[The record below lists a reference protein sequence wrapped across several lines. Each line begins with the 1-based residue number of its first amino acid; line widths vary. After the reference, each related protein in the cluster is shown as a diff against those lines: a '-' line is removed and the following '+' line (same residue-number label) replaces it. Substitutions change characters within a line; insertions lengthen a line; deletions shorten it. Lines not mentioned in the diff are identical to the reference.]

1 MDLLDQ
7 TENCW
12 RIAAGYEH
20 EVTAESHLASCVAA
34 ELCAI
39 CFLNAAAVSG
49 CMSRGVGRVFALA
62 QTPRV
67 SSPTETSNLG
77 AQRTPQAV
85 LWSPGAS
92 VVPPMLGQAA
102 TAV

>member
-1 MDLLDQ
+1 
-7 TENCW
+7 
-12 RIAAGYEH
+12 
-20 EVTAESHLASCVAA
+20 
-34 ELCAI
+34 
-39 CFLNAAAVSG
+39 
-49 CMSRGVGRVFALA
+49 MSRGVGRVFALA